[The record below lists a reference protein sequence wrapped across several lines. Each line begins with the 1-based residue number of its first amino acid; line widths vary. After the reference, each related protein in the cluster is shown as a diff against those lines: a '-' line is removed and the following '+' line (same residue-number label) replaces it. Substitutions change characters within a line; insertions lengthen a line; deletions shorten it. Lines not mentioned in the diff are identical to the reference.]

1 MSPTVALLVPFYN
14 ESELTLNRTCQILAS
29 FLREN
34 QEIKLLIVDDGSH
47 LNAFKNL
54 EKAVKVSFQGRSSQI
69 LRSEKNLGYG
79 GAINLGLSTLKSQ
92 NYDWVVIADSE
103 LSMRLKD
110 LETMLKAIQK
120 FSGAS
125 AVKSTRYFLKNG
137 FDQLIGPRR
146 ILSILG
152 KNVSK
157 FLTMYKISDPT
168 TGFRALNLEFIQLDN
183 RVENGFSSI
192 AEEMNQL
199 ISISIK
205 RKLSIVQV
213 PYIYQCRSADDR
225 KSSFGFTLQLLYK
238 YLKYFCVAFGVLIKS
253 ILTAN
258 NLKVISFN
266 E

>member
-1 MSPTVALLVPFYN
+1 MSLTIALLVPFYN
-14 ESELTLNRTCQILAS
+14 ESELTINRTCQILAS
-29 FLREN
+29 FLHEN
-34 QEIKLLIVDDGSH
+34 QEVKLLVVDDGSH
-47 LNAFKNL
+47 LNAFNNL
-54 EKAVKVSFQGRSSQI
+54 EKAVEVSFQGRSFQI

-79 GAINLGLSTLKSQ
+79 GAINFGLRTLKSQ
-92 NYDWVVIADSE
+92 NFDWVVIADSE
-103 LSMRLKD
+103 LSMRLED

-125 AVKSTRYFLKNG
+125 AVKSTRYFLKDG

-183 RVENGFSSI
+183 RIENGFSSI

-205 RKLSIVQV
+205 KKLSIVQV
-213 PYIYQCRSADDR
+213 PYIYQCRSAVDR
-225 KSSFGFTLQLLYK
+225 KSSFGFTWELLSK
-238 YLKYFCVAFGVLIKS
+238 YLKYFCVAFGVLLKS
-253 ILTAN
+253 TLTAN
-258 NLKVISFN
+258 YLTIITFN